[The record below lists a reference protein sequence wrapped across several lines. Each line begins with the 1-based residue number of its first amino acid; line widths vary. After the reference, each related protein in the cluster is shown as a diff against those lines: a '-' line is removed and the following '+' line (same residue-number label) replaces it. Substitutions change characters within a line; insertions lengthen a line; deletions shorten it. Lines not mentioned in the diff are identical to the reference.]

1 MDNSLLP
8 RTINDFQDTGTLIGL
23 ERGHRDGLIAVCV
36 FAGVSLITSTAL
48 FLHLTQKLVRWHI
61 ADRRLRRSEKQRIKR
76 LNAQSPGVDLSLG
89 LPPQHFQRRTRPMTV
104 EDTEEARDDT
114 GTRSGDAKTMT
125 PVHREP
131 NQFVVLLYN
140 LLLADIKQSIAFFL
154 NAVWVARDSI
164 VVGSGTCWTQAF
176 FLSTGD
182 LAGSLFIAA
191 IAVHTYLVA
200 IRGWKP
206 SQRALILT
214 CTSIWVFNYLLVFI
228 GFAATNKVN
237 VGFFGRATTWCWITK
252 EHEEIRLFTHYL
264 YVFICLALT
273 TIIYTWI
280 FLHLRRTR
288 RNEAEANARK
298 SSTPTTTSDNRDTDM
313 DSRRDATFS
322 NKAKSDVTMHTH
334 GDGYNSAFL
343 IYPLIYVVCTAPL
356 AIGRI
361 ATMARATLPVTYF
374 CAAGALI
381 SLNGF
386 LDTVLWG
393 LTRREVVFGDVDGS
407 AGADGLGL
415 ESFSFM
421 RTPHNRK
428 YGNMIWIEAGADKS
442 KDGDVRASS
451 SRRGPSL
458 PFWSGILGGDVR
470 GGRRE
475 GRGGAQRSISQ
486 QSLRGSAGLGRGETL
501 GGIQMDMV
509 TTVVVEVDPDRVACD
524 GSPRKGSGLSVSPE
538 DYVASV
544 GPRVSS
550 DLHRPGGS
558 ARSGISVQSA
568 ARSEKHLDMNMEI
581 LNRI

>member
-1 MDNSLLP
+1 MDSSLLP
-8 RTINDFQDTGTLIGL
+8 STIDDLQDTGTLVGL

-36 FAGVSLITSTAL
+36 FAGVSLVTSTAL
-48 FLHLTQKLVRWHI
+48 FVHLTQKLVRWHL
-61 ADRRLRRSEKQRIKR
+61 ADRRRRKSEKQRIKR

-89 LPPQHFQRRTRPMTV
+89 LPPQHFQRRTRPMTAQ
-104 EDTEEARDDT
+104 DTEEARGDT
-114 GTRSGDAKTMT
+114 GTRSGVAKSMT

-140 LLLADIKQSIAFFL
+140 LLLADIKQSVAFFL

-200 IRGWKP
+200 IKGWKP
-206 SQRALILT
+206 SQRALIMT
-214 CTSIWVFNYLLVFI
+214 CSSIWIFNYLLVFI

-288 RNEAEANARK
+288 RKEADADARK
-298 SSTPTTTSDNRDTDM
+298 SSPPTTASDTREP
-313 DSRRDATFS
+313 TFS
-322 NKAKSDVTMHTH
+322 NTAKNDVLMHTH

-361 ATMARATLPVTYF
+361 ATMARATLPVSYF

-442 KDGDVRASS
+442 KDKDLMASGGG
-451 SRRGPSL
+451 RGPSAS
-458 PFWSGILGGDVR
+458 FWSSILGGDGR
-470 GGRRE
+470 SGRRE
-475 GRGGAQRSISQ
+475 GRGGAQRSVSQ

-501 GGIQMDMV
+501 GGIQMDLV
-509 TTVVVEVDPDRVACD
+509 TTVVVEVDPDRVAD

-538 DYVASV
+538 DYVASI

-558 ARSGISVQSA
+558 ASSDMSAQSA
-568 ARSEKHLDMNMEI
+568 ARSEKDLHMNMEI

>member
-1 MDNSLLP
+1 MENSLLP
-8 RTINDFQDTGTLIGL
+8 STNDFTDTGTLVGL

-36 FAGVSLITSTAL
+36 FAGVSLVTSTAL
-48 FLHLTQKLVRWHI
+48 FLHLTRKLVLWHL
-61 ADRRLRRSEKQRIKR
+61 ADRRRRRSEKQRIKR

-104 EDTEEARDDT
+104 EDTEDMRDGT
-114 GTRSGDAKTMT
+114 GTRSGDAKSME

-140 LLLADIKQSIAFFL
+140 LLLADIKQSVAFFL

-214 CTSIWVFNYLLVFI
+214 CSSIWIFNYLLVFI

-237 VGFFGRATTWCWITK
+237 VGFFGRATTWCWITR

-288 RNEAEANARK
+288 RKEAAANARK
-298 SSTPTTTSDNRDTDM
+298 SSTPTTTSDGRDPDT
-313 DSRRDATFS
+313 DSRRDPTFS
-322 NKAKSDVTMHTH
+322 NNAKNNITMHTH

-361 ATMARATLPVTYF
+361 ATMARANLPVTYF

-442 KDGDVRASS
+442 KDNDMRDGS
-451 SRRGPSL
+451 SRRGPSGS
-458 PFWSGILGGDVR
+458 FWSGILGGDGR
-470 GGRRE
+470 SGRRD
-475 GRGGAQRSISQ
+475 GRGAQRSVSQ
-486 QSLRGSAGLGRGETL
+486 QSLRGAAGLSRGETL

-509 TTVVVEVDPDRVACD
+509 TTVVVEVDPDRIAD
-524 GSPRKGSGLSVSPE
+524 DSPRKGSGLSISPE
-538 DYVASV
+538 DYISSV

-550 DLHRPGGS
+550 DLHRSGGS
-558 ARSGISVQSA
+558 ASSGVSAQSG
-568 ARSEKHLDMNMEI
+568 ARSEKDLHMNMDI